1 MGIDLEKKESP
12 VLVGN
17 NVDDTNIRFEE
28 EEEITSES
36 LLETTRIHG
45 WLSPYLYPVC

>member
-12 VLVGN
+12 VLVSD
-17 NVDDTNIRFEE
+17 NVGDTNVRFEE

-36 LLETTRIHG
+36 LLETIAVR
-45 WLSPYLYPVC
+45 